1 MDTGI
6 TVKLNSPKVNNSIT
20 MLNKYPINRL
30 ILIYTPRPL
39 YFHLNKTTQISRNL
53 FYYKM
58 TKLKTKS
65 NIKIKKKIVYHGTVV
80 NNNWGIANMEI
91 KLCLGHESNQLVGR

>member
-1 MDTGI
+1 
-6 TVKLNSPKVNNSIT
+6 
-20 MLNKYPINRL
+20 MLNKYPINRV

-39 YFHLNKTTQISRNL
+39 YFHLNKTIQIAKNL

-65 NIKIKKKIVYHGTVV
+65 NIINFKKKLSTMVPLS
-80 NNNWGIANMEI
+80 IAI
-91 KLCLGHESNQLVGR
+91 NQLDDDDELEMIS